1 MSSGGRRERER
12 ERERE
17 GEGEEKEETDRGRD
31 LLCWDAEED
40 VAEEGRIAMRG
51 WWWVG
56 RER

>member
-12 ERERE
+12 EREGE
-17 GEGEEKEETDRGRD
+17 GEGKEEETDRGRD

>member
-1 MSSGGRRERER
+1 MSSGGRREREG
-12 ERERE
+12 E
-17 GEGEEKEETDRGRD
+17 GEGEGEGKEETDRGRD